1 MHTWIKWA
9 CLCLFLGLFGTVST
23 AQEPVETKTEP
34 APTTKPAV
42 KPAAKPAAK
51 PSASKSTASKPSAKP
66 AAKPK
71 STNPSEETQVLEEG
85 EAPLDDVVKKDIMQ
99 ERKVLAYQP
108 IRENDIFWEKRIWRI
123 IDVREKMNLPFAY
136 PEEPFFKLLSDA
148 ATKGDLPVYSTD
160 EEGAK
165 FKKRMSTDDVLSM
178 LSKTDTVVTFDPE
191 TYEEK
196 VQIVRNDINWEDVK
210 RFRLKEVWFF
220 DKETSMLQVRILGI
234 APMIDVKD
242 NEGNFRF
249 EKPMFWVYYPQ
260 AREMFARHRVF
271 TPGGN
276 NNAAISWEDLFEMRS
291 FASYIYKESNVYDR
305 KIEEYLQGVDLL
317 MESERIKNDI
327 FNFEH
332 DLWQY

>member
-1 MHTWIKWA
+1 MP
-9 CLCLFLGLFGTVST
+9 
-23 AQEPVETKTEP
+23 AQT
-34 APTTKPAV
+34 
-42 KPAAKPAAK
+42 
-51 PSASKSTASKPSAKP
+51 
-66 AAKPK
+66 
-71 STNPSEETQVLEEG
+71 SEETDVEEVKTEEVIEAAPG
-85 EAPLDDVVKKDIMQ
+85 EAPLDDVVKKEVMM

-108 IRENDIFWEKRIWRI
+108 VRESDIMWEKRIWRV
-123 IDVREKMNLPFAY
+123 IDVREKINLPFAY
-136 PEEPFFKLLSDA
+136 PEEPFFKILSDA

-165 FKKRMSTDDVLSM
+165 FKKRLSTDDVLSM

-196 VQIVRNDINWEDVK
+196 IQIVRNDINWEDVK

-220 DKETSMLQVRILGI
+220 DKNTSTLQVRILGI

-249 EKPMFWVYYPQ
+249 EKPMFWVYYPH

-271 TPGGN
+271 ANGGN
-276 NNAAISWEDLFEMRS
+276 NNATISWEDLFERRQ
-291 FASYIYKESNVYDR
+291 FASHIYKESNVHDR
-305 KIEEYLQGVDLL
+305 KLEDYVQGVDMLR
-317 MESERIKNDI
+317 ESERIKADI

>member
-1 MHTWIKWA
+1 MQTLIKWT
-9 CLCLFLGLFGTVST
+9 CLCLLLCATQT
-23 AQEPVETKTEP
+23 ALLAQDPEEIETTEKTETSEP
-34 APTTKPAV
+34 ETTD
-42 KPAAKPAAK
+42 
-51 PSASKSTASKPSAKP
+51 
-66 AAKPK
+66 
-71 STNPSEETQVLEEG
+71 
-85 EAPLDDVVKKDIMQ
+85 APLDDVVKKDIMT
-99 ERKVLAYQP
+99 ERRVLPYQP
-108 IRENDIFWEKRIWRI
+108 IRESDIFWEKRVWRI

-148 ATKGDLPVYSTD
+148 ATKGDLPVYST
-160 EEGAK
+160 EGNAN
-165 FKKRMSTDDVLSM
+165 FSKRLSTDDVLNM

-210 RFRLKEVWFF
+210 RFRIKEVWFF
-220 DKETSMLQVRILGI
+220 DKETSTMQVRILGI

-249 EKPMFWVYYPQ
+249 ERPMFWVYYPQ

-271 TPGGN
+271 TLGGN
-276 NNAAISWEDLFEMRS
+276 TNATISWEDLFEMRY
-291 FASYIYKESNVYDR
+291 FASYIYRESNVYNR
-305 KIEEYLQGVDLL
+305 KLEDYLTGVDLL
-317 MESERIKNDI
+317 MESEKIKNEI

>member
-1 MHTWIKWA
+1 MQTSIKWT
-9 CLCLFLGLFGTVST
+9 CLSLLLFFFAGTT
-23 AQEPVETKTEP
+23 MLLAQDPEQIEVKTEE
-34 APTTKPAV
+34 V
-42 KPAAKPAAK
+42 IDDE
-51 PSASKSTASKPSAKP
+51 PSD
-66 AAKPK
+66 
-71 STNPSEETQVLEEG
+71 
-85 EAPLDDVVKKDIMQ
+85 APLDDVVKKDIMA
-99 ERKVLAYQP
+99 ERRVLAYQP
-108 IRENDIFWEKRIWRI
+108 IRESDIFWEKRVWRI

-148 ATKGDLPVYSTD
+148 ATKGDLPVYAIDGTD
-160 EEGAK
+160 K
-165 FKKRMSTDDVLSM
+165 FNKRMSTDDVLSM

-210 RFRLKEVWFF
+210 RFRIKEVWFF
-220 DKETSMLQVRILGI
+220 DKETSTLQVRILGI
-234 APMIDVKD
+234 APLIDVKD

-260 AREMFARHRVF
+260 ARELFARHRVF
-271 TPGGN
+271 TMGGN
-276 NNAAISWEDLFEMRS
+276 TNATISWEDLFEMRY

-305 KIEEYLQGVDLL
+305 KLEEYLSGVDLL
-317 MESERIKNDI
+317 MESEKIKNEI

>member
-1 MHTWIKWA
+1 MQTFMKWT
-9 CLCLFLGLFGTVST
+9 CLCVLMFLSGTSLLAQDPEEIDTT
-23 AQEPVETKTEP
+23 AP
-34 APTTKPAV
+34 
-42 KPAAKPAAK
+42 
-51 PSASKSTASKPSAKP
+51 
-66 AAKPK
+66 
-71 STNPSEETQVLEEG
+71 PSEEIFVEDPG
-85 EAPLDDVVKKDIMQ
+85 ETPLDDVVKKEIML

-108 IRENDIFWEKRIWRI
+108 VRESDIFWEKRIWRV

-136 PEEPFFKLLSDA
+136 PEEPFFKILSDA
-148 ATKGDLPVYSTD
+148 ASKGDLPVYTTD

-165 FKKRMSTDDVLSM
+165 FKKRMSTDDVLSQ

-196 VQIVRNDINWEDVK
+196 VAIVRNDVNWENVK
-210 RFRLKEVWFF
+210 RFRIKEVWFF
-220 DKETSMLQVRILGI
+220 DKEVSQLQVRILGI
-234 APMIDVKD
+234 APMIDVTD

-271 TPGGN
+271 TLGGN
-276 NNAAISWEDLFEMRS
+276 TNATISWEDMFEMRY
-291 FASYIYKESNVYDR
+291 FASYIYKESNVHDR
-305 KIEEYLQGVDLL
+305 KIDDYVQGVDML
-317 MESERIKNDI
+317 MESERIKADI